1 MCIEVNIKY
10 DIDQNTINII
20 ITVNILLN
28 EGTVILVLKIYS
40 ITFIL
45 SLLLYT

>member
-10 DIDQNTINII
+10 DIDQNINII

-28 EGTVILVLKIYS
+28 GGTVILVLKVYF